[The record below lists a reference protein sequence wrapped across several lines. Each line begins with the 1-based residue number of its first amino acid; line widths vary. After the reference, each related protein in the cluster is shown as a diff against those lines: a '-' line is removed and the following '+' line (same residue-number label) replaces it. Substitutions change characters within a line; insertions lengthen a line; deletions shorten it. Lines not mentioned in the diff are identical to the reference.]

1 MGIMLECIKNF
12 FKKPFTKKY
21 PLIKTKT
28 YERFRGRILYKSKT
42 CIGCMQCA
50 KNCPSA
56 AITFH
61 KKGKIDFNMGECMYC
76 GLCVDVCPVDAIKF
90 LNEFEFA
97 DKNPKKLIVK

>member
-1 MGIMLECIKNF
+1 MGIMFECIKNF

-21 PLIKTKT
+21 PFTKAET
-28 YERFRGRILYKSKT
+28 YERFRGKILFKSKK

-50 KNCPSA
+50 RNCPSS

-90 LNEFEFA
+90 LNDFEFA